1 MLSGAG
7 WYPSTRG
14 DPDGLQIIEERL
26 MNFLKTMGQFLLIVG
41 LWCGSVLGVLYLIER
56 DRMRETGLLGSP
68 EECQGASARRSMPRA
83 AQRQ

>member
-1 MLSGAG
+1 MRSGAG
-7 WYPSTRG
+7 WRPSPPG

-68 EECQGASARRSMPRA
+68 EECQGVSARRAMPRV
-83 AQRQ
+83 RR

>member
-1 MLSGAG
+1 
-7 WYPSTRG
+7 
-14 DPDGLQIIEERL
+14 

-68 EECQGASARRSMPRA
+68 EQCQKAPKTAARRAVR
-83 AQRQ
+83 RQ